1 MRSTTSPT
9 QLAIEYALANPLA
22 TADAIQA
29 LFGVRPCDA
38 AYAVQRGI
46 DKRRTDWP
54 TAPIPGQKRPLNND
68 AALAAAR
75 AWAAVNHANEK
86 NLYQQFNIT
95 TNQARA
101 IAKEALAAKGGRK
114 ADQQRKAMEMIR
126 SDATLSNLTISR
138 RSGVSLEWV
147 RMARK
152 KIQDAERG
160 IVPVVAA
167 PQSRV
172 IRERVRFRQITDSDL
187 NKDGSRVLD
196 DVKRFPSRLGFM
208 VFREV
213 R

>member
-54 TAPIPGQKRPLNND
+54 TAPIPGQKRPLNNE

-75 AWAAVNHANEK
+75 EWAAKNHANEK
-86 NLYQQFNIT
+86 NLYQLFNIT
-95 TNQARA
+95 SKQSRA
-101 IAKEALAAKGGRK
+101 IAKEALAAKGGRY
-114 ADQQRKAMEMIR
+114 AESQRKAKEMLAAEP
-126 SDATLSNLTISR
+126 SLSNLTISR
-138 RSGVSLEWV
+138 RCAVSLEWV
-147 RMARK
+147 RTARK
-152 KIQDAERG
+152 KMQDAERG
-160 IVPVVAA
+160 IVPAVAA
-167 PQSRV
+167 PRPRV
-172 IRERVRFRQITDSDL
+172 IRERSRFRQITDADY

-196 DVKRFPSRLGFM
+196 DAIRFPTRFGFA